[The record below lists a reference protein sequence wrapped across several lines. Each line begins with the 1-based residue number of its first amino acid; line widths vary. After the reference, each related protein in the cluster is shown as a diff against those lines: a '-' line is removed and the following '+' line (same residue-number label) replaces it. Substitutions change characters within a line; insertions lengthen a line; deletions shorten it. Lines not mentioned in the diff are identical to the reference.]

1 MSPDK
6 ILVTGCSGFIG
17 MHLCENLLRDG
28 TQVFGI
34 DNMND
39 YYDVT
44 LKKSRLKNLL
54 KYNNFEFEKV
64 DISNLDELMLSFKKF
79 KPTKVVNLAA
89 QAGVRYSLK
98 NPHAYIQS
106 NIAGFMNILECCRK
120 YNVKG
125 LIYASSSSVYGGNKK
140 IPFSVYDEV
149 NKPISI
155 YAASKKSNELMA
167 YTYNHLFGLNSTGL
181 RFFTV
186 YGPWGRPDM
195 AMFIF
200 LKKIHN
206 NEEIRVFNHGDMKRD
221 FTYIDDIISG
231 IKSAIK
237 KNYSYEIFNLGNSS
251 SENLMD
257 MISAIEKY
265 LKKKAKIKY
274 LDMQLGDVEKTFAD
288 IKHSKLKLGY
298 NPKTSMNDGI
308 TKLID
313 WYSDYYNI

>member
-1 MSPDK
+1 
-6 ILVTGCSGFIG
+6 
-17 MHLCENLLRDG
+17 
-28 TQVFGI
+28 
-34 DNMND
+34 
-39 YYDVT
+39 
-44 LKKSRLKNLL
+44 
-54 KYNNFEFEKV
+54 
-64 DISNLDELMLSFKKF
+64 
-79 KPTKVVNLAA
+79 
-89 QAGVRYSLK
+89 
-98 NPHAYIQS
+98 
-106 NIAGFMNILECCRK
+106 
-120 YNVKG
+120 
-125 LIYASSSSVYGGNKK
+125 
-140 IPFSVYDEV
+140 
-149 NKPISI
+149 
-155 YAASKKSNELMA
+155 MA

-200 LKKIHN
+200 LKKINN

-237 KNYSYEIFNLGNSS
+237 KNYSCEIFNLGNSS

-274 LDMQLGDVEKTFAD
+274 LDMQPGDVEKTFAD